1 MNVKAWFLTLWPN
14 KARRVAVLQAYTGL
28 KKHKELLAD
37 IALRGGLMAPA
48 APPDTSAYQG
58 GVLEGR
64 RQVATEILKLA
75 GEDFE
80 SLYRI
85 IERPQQGDRT

>member
-1 MNVKAWFLTLWPN
+1 MNVRAWFLTLWPN
-14 KARRVAVLQAYTGL
+14 KARRLRVLESYIAL
-28 KKHKELLAD
+28 KKMPELLAD

-48 APPDTSAYQG
+48 APPDTTPYQG

-85 IERPQQGDRT
+85 VERPQQGDRT